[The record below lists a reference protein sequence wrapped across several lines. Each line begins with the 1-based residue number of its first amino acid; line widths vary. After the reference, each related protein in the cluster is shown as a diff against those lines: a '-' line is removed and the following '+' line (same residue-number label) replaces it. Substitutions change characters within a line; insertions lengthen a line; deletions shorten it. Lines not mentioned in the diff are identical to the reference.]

1 MFTVTRSDNTQAI
14 SVQYQTADNT
24 AVTPTDYTS
33 LPLSTLNFAAG
44 GPLTQ
49 TITISVKGDETV
61 EWNEHVYVNLSN
73 CNGCIITESQGIA
86 YVKNDD

>member
-1 MFTVTRSDNTQAI
+1 MFESSSNPDDVPVDHS
-14 SVQYQTADNT
+14 TADES
-24 AVTPTDYTS
+24 AIAPTDYIS
-33 LPLSTLNFAAG
+33 LLPATLNFAAG